1 MAVGGGAAAAAVVD
15 AAVVAAFVV
24 ADTRPPRMVYLFYM
38 AGGVYCTQL
47 SELVVG
53 VLVYYWAGYRQPA
66 DCIVVGLLVAQ
77 LLIGVDFGFVDNVQ
91 PLVWASIVV
100 YAHIVHFEYS

>member
-1 MAVGGGAAAAAVVD
+1 
-15 AAVVAAFVV
+15 
-24 ADTRPPRMVYLFYM
+24 M

-66 DCIVVGLLVAQ
+66 DCIVLGLLVAQ
-77 LLIGVDFGFVDNVQ
+77 RPIAVDFGFVDNGQ
-91 PLVWASIVV
+91 PLVWTSIVV
-100 YAHIVHFEYS
+100 YADI